1 MKTIVIFISSFIVT
15 SLLSGAIFGQYYF
28 TEYIT
33 NSLKATGTTDANIIL
48 TYTLLIIGTY
58 LLFLTISVAQIF
70 TMTKL
75 AQKIGKDIRQD
86 LFHKILELK
95 LSYFDSEPS
104 GDIMS
109 KLTNDVNN
117 ITNVLTQNVTQ
128 FLTNSFQI
136 FIMIISMFIFSP
148 ILAAIVL
155 AIAPFQ
161 FSFIILILK
170 KAQPNFFKKQVYIGE
185 LNGFV
190 EETISG
196 QKVINNFNK
205 KQETIDVFNIYN
217 KKIQKIDARTSF
229 LSGVVSP

>member
-1 MKTIVIFISSFIVT
+1 
-15 SLLSGAIFGQYYF
+15 
-28 TEYIT
+28 
-33 NSLKATGTTDANIIL
+33 
-48 TYTLLIIGTY
+48 
-58 LLFLTISVAQIF
+58 
-70 TMTKL
+70 MTKL

-95 LSYFDSEPS
+95 LSYFDSQPS

-136 FIMIISMFIFSP
+136 ILMLISMFIFSP
-148 ILAAIVL
+148 ILAIIIL
-155 AIAPFQ
+155 AIAPIQ

-170 KAQPNFFKKQVYIGE
+170 KAQPNFLKKQVYIGE

-205 KQETIDVFNIYN
+205 KAETINAFDVYN
-217 KKIQKIDARTSF
+217 KKIKAIDTKTSF
-229 LSGVVSP
+229 LSGVVNP